1 MFFMNTSRLKYE
13 AILAYCHLELRFAEK
28 SFNKGEGK
36 KCAINERKLR
46 RILKYICSKIEHL
59 KCTKN
64 DIKNKSIRFP
74 ALKKY
79 YDEVDTVSRKY
90 FKKGDEY
97 IPAMLVLELLS
108 IYKEKGFK
116 DFSKID
122 FSHYQANFEA
132 YPYKI
137 PKLIPKHFEASMQ
150 IANRLDSMDQSKKK
164 IKKNS
169 KKEQIAG

>member
-1 MFFMNTSRLKYE
+1 MNTSRLKYE

-59 KCTKN
+59 KCT
-64 DIKNKSIRFP
+64 
-74 ALKKY
+74 KKY